1 MNYLIN
7 SMELTDKI
15 IEAIIKVMAIV
26 VMFICIGLLTKI
38 RNNEKEEIISI
49 ANLLKLNKLNLVL
62 SKFL

>member
-26 VMFICIGLLTKI
+26 GMFICIGLLTKI
-38 RNNEKEEIISI
+38 RNNEKEE
-49 ANLLKLNKLNLVL
+49 K
-62 SKFL
+62 